1 MKHRLSNMDA
11 VRVLLG
17 PQNDGRY
24 TVWEDMKH
32 RLCYV
37 ISLNQH
43 QKTPEYSSIIGF
55 TLKTEEE
62 FVSKL
67 DNELK

>member
-43 QKTPEYSSIIGF
+43 QKTPEYSSIIYYNFNIKNWRGVCF
-55 TLKTEEE
+55 
-62 FVSKL
+62 
-67 DNELK
+67 